1 MTTAIRDDRAAGA
14 TEVEALAAVEQR
26 IEQLINERHRLA
38 ATFDALADRIRIAL
52 ADGRSPLAQTGEL
65 TELDHRIQQLE
76 GYLTEE
82 MEKAAKKISTF
93 SESEHGLAML
103 SVKAKTLKTA
113 K

>member
-1 MTTAIRDDRAAGA
+1 MMDDNRDNRIARSE
-14 TEVEALAAVEQR
+14 TVHALASIERR

-38 ATFDALADRIRIAL
+38 TTFDALADRIRIAL
-52 ADGRSPLAQTGEL
+52 ADGRSPLAQIGEL
-65 TELDHRIQQLE
+65 AELDHRIQQLE
-76 GYLTEE
+76 GNLTEE